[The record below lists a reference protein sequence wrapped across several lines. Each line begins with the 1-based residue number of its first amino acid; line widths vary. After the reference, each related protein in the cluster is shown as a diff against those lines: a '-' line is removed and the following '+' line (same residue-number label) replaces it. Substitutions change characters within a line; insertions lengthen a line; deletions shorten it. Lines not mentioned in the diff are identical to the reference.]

1 MDREVKEE
9 RSKRVT
15 LRDTLKDRKRSA
27 NGIVNFDRGRVVVI
41 GAEREMN
48 KGRRKVGMLKNM
60 VQP

>member
-1 MDREVKEE
+1 LDREVKEE

-27 NGIVNFDRGRVVVI
+27 NGIVNFDRGGAVVI